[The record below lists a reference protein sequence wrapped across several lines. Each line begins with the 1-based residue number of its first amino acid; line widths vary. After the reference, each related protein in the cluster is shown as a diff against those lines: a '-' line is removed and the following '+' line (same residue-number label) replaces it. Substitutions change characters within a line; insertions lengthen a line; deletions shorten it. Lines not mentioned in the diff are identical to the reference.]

1 LDIARKSNALVRLL
15 SVANH
20 HVPQHTAV
28 VAGDTDSTTDILSS
42 EEGGDEQQT
51 ALLQS
56 LCDRTE
62 AAGVRVQ
69 AILAH
74 GAPAETIGSYDPM
87 VDVIALGHRGTRP
100 SWDKL
105 WMGSVAESVVRASTK
120 PVLVSPAMYRPIR
133 RILIAY
139 DGSEQSMHALRWAD
153 RLAGLLPASL
163 VLVHVNRN
171 PQLGEALLEEAK
183 TYVRSERRFHLPAV
197 VREGKAAEEILQAA
211 GELGDVLI
219 VMGAYGHARVRD
231 PLLGS
236 VAEEVMH
243 NTEWPLLLTR

>member
-1 LDIARKSNALVRLL
+1 
-15 SVANH
+15 
-20 HVPQHTAV
+20 
-28 VAGDTDSTTDILSS
+28 
-42 EEGGDEQQT
+42 
-51 ALLQS
+51 
-56 LCDRTE
+56 
-62 AAGVRVQ
+62 
-69 AILAH
+69 
-74 GAPAETIGSYDPM
+74 M